1 MKYLGLALA
10 LSLTAGAAAAQ
21 SALPEPVLAGLK
33 AMGRENDAQ
42 ATAKIIAPLHAT
54 IPPPRD
60 VTGQRDIAFG
70 PHPLQKLD
78 VFTSEPDPG
87 RGKPILVFVHGGGF
101 TGGDKHRIGDFSY
114 DNIMIWAVQNGFVG
128 VNTNY
133 RLAPE
138 FKWPNAT
145 QDVAAALRWA
155 RENGARFGGDPGK
168 IFLWGHS
175 AGASLVGDYVAHAQ
189 FHVAPG
195 SGLKGAIMTS
205 GGGFEIARPSA
216 YWGDASKL
224 AEMSSL
230 PGLLKTDVPLF
241 ITHAELDPPEIF
253 DAGERL
259 NKALCA
265 ASKCPA
271 VFLLSKSHNHMS
283 QVYSVGTTEKQISDP
298 LLAFMRKYAQ

>member
-1 MKYLGLALA
+1 MKRIVLAVALA
-10 LSLTAGAAAAQ
+10 LTTTAAAAQ
-21 SALPEPVLAGLK
+21 SALPANVLDGIK
-33 AMGRENDAQ
+33 TMGRQNDAQ
-42 ATAKIIAPLHAT
+42 ATAKMLAPLHAQ
-54 IPPPRD
+54 IAPPRD
-60 VTGQRDIAFG
+60 VNGQRDIAFG
-70 PHPLQKLD
+70 PHPLQRLD

-101 TGGDKHRIGDFSY
+101 TAGDKHRIGDFSY

-138 FKWPNAT
+138 FKWPVAT
-145 QDVAAALRWA
+145 QDVAAAIRWA
-155 RENGARFGGDPGK
+155 RENGGRFGGDPGK

-205 GGGFEIARPSA
+205 GGGFEIARPNA
-216 YWGDASKL
+216 YWSDAGKL
-224 AEMSSL
+224 GEMASL
-230 PGLLKTDVPLF
+230 PGLIKTQVPLF
-241 ITHAELDPPEIF
+241 ITHAELDPPEIY
-253 DAGERL
+253 DAGDRL

-265 ASKCPA
+265 ADKCPA
-271 VFLLSKSHNHMS
+271 VFLTSKSHNHMS
-283 QVYSVGTTEKQISDP
+283 QVYSVGTMERQITDP
-298 LLAFMRKYAQ
+298 LLAFLKKYQ